1 MDYLIFFSGLLLI
14 MIYLDQEEEEPTGEE
29 VHLYYYRNDA
39 NFNHWKI
46 WIWDAETASSGR
58 SIDAELIEI
67 EKSRARY
74 IIPLNKQNKI
84 GILPYLD
91 GWKEK
96 DGPDRIIDNH
106 NNIAQGHKL
115 YLVEGETQLRTSKPT
130 IKPPIKNAF
139 LDDKKTIQVQF
150 SRALTSNETKNPLK
164 SLKVT
169 SSTGL
174 KISIDHIEISDDAR
188 ELKLTLQNN
197 LELND
202 KNLSNYKVH
211 FNGFTEA
218 KLQTRGILFDSALHY
233 DLEMGLIV
241 EEKLFFRCFAP
252 TAAKVSVLIFDQPG
266 EINDTSP
273 PLQEIPMTEVK
284 LGLWEACTEKQTFL
298 GKYYSFSI
306 EGSDY
311 LDTKQREAQDP
322 YAKLIL
328 NLRSRAKIFEN
339 NEVVSKSPSF
349 DKSET
354 IIYEL
359 HLRDFSSD
367 PRGGVNPDGK
377 FSSLSHLNCRHLD
390 HSRLKTGLDHLKELG
405 VNTLQILPTH
415 FFDLDPSTGEYNW
428 GYMPV
433 HYFSLYPGYA
443 EDPHNAISEF
453 KRLISELHNNGFKV
467 VLDVVINH
475 TAENLNDA
483 NSFQALAPGY
493 YYRRNHDGQ
502 YFNGSGCG
510 NEFKTEAP
518 MARKF
523 VLDYLKYWANEFR
536 IDGFRFDL
544 MGLLDYETFRQID
557 HELKKINPEI
567 LLYGE
572 PWAADN
578 AGVPVLGK
586 GAQKDTNFSVFND
599 HYRDALR
606 GDNSSHGKG
615 FVQGESLS
623 EKIAHGFYG
632 SIHDFCSS
640 PLETINY
647 AACHDNYT
655 LRDKLELSSGY
666 SDENTLQK
674 MERITAVL
682 LLTSQGIPLIHN
694 GQEFGRSKQHNH
706 NSYNAP
712 ISINQVTWED
722 KKTRLKLFEFHK
734 KLIELR
740 LQHRIFRMTDRALI
754 DKNLKWIRSFSEIN
768 VPNNVVLFQLH
779 SEGLL
784 DSFKEVFVIINASD
798 QNFEVQA
805 PSGEWKQVVQNDK
818 VWTKINKM
826 PDVAI
831 ESLLSVPPKE
841 CLIIAKINK

>member
-39 NFNHWKI
+39 NFNDWKI
-46 WIWDAETASSGR
+46 WIWDAETSSSGH
-58 SIDAELIEI
+58 SIDAELVEI

-74 IIPLNKQNKI
+74 IIPLNNCSKI
-84 GILPYLD
+84 GILPYLVD
-91 GWKEK
+91 WKDK
-96 DGPDRIIDNH
+96 DGPDRILDNH
-106 NNIAQGHKL
+106 DNIAQGHKL
-115 YLVEGETQLRTSKPT
+115 YLVEGEKHLRTTKPT

-139 LDDKKTIQVQF
+139 LDDKRTIQVQF
-150 SRALTSNETKNPLK
+150 SRALTPNETQNQLK
-164 SLKVT
+164 SLKVI
-169 SSTGL
+169 SPTGS
-174 KISIDHIEISDDAR
+174 KIPINNTEISNDGK
-188 ELKLTLQNN
+188 ELRLTLENN
-197 LELND
+197 LELSD
-202 KNLSNYKVH
+202 KSLSNYKVY
-211 FNGFTEA
+211 FNGFTET
-218 KLQTRGILFDSALHY
+218 KLQTRGILFDSALNY
-233 DLEMGLIV
+233 DLEMGLV
-241 EEKLFFRCFAP
+241 VGQELCFRCFTP
-252 TAAKVSVLIFDQPG
+252 TAAKVSVLIFDEPG
-266 EINDTSP
+266 EINDNTEP
-273 PLQEIPMTEVK
+273 YRKIPMTEIQP
-284 LGLWEACTEKQTFL
+284 GLWEAHTEKQANMN
-298 GKYYSFSI
+298 KYYSFLV

-311 LDTKQREAQDP
+311 LEVKQREAQDP

-328 NLRSRAKIFEN
+328 NLRARAKIFEN
-339 NEVVSKSPSF
+339 NEEVAKGPSF

-367 PRGGVNPDGK
+367 PKGGVGPDGK
-377 FSSLSHLNCRHLD
+377 YSSLAKLNCRHID
-390 HSRLKTGLDHLKELG
+390 HDKLKTGLEHLKELG

-415 FFDLDPSTGEYNW
+415 FFDLDPSTGDYNW

-443 EDPHNAISEF
+443 EDPHNAVSEF
-453 KRLISELHNNGFKV
+453 KHLISELHKNGFKI

-475 TAENLNDA
+475 TAENLYDA

-493 YYRRNHDGQ
+493 YYRRNHYGQ

-518 MARKF
+518 MGRKF
-523 VLDYLKYWANEFR
+523 ILDYLKYWADEFQV
-536 IDGFRFDL
+536 DGFRFDL
-544 MGLLDYETFRQID
+544 MGLLDYETFRLID

-586 GAQKDTNFSVFND
+586 GAQKDTSFSVFND

-640 PLETINY
+640 PLESINY

-666 SDENTLQK
+666 TDEKTLQK
-674 MERITAVL
+674 MERITAIL

-712 ISINQVTWED
+712 ISVNQITWED
-722 KKTRLKLFEFHK
+722 KKTRHKLFEFHK
-734 KLIELR
+734 RLIELR
-740 LQHRIFRMTDRALI
+740 LQHRVFRMDDRALI
-754 DKNLKWIRSFSEIN
+754 DKNLKWIRNYSEIN
-768 VPNNVVLFQLH
+768 VPNNVVIFQIH

-784 DSFKEVFVIINASD
+784 DSFKEVYVIINASD
-798 QNFEVQA
+798 QNFEIQA
-805 PSGEWKQVVQNDK
+805 PTGQWKQVLRNDK

-826 PDVAI
+826 PDLAI
-831 ESLLSVPPKE
+831 ESLMTIPPKE
-841 CLIIAKINK
+841 CLIIAQINK